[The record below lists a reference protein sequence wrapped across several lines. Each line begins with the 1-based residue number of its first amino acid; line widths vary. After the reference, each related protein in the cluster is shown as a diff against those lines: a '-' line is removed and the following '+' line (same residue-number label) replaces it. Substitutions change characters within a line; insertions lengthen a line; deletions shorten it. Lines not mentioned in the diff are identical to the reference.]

1 VTDLLD
7 LVDVLVLCGGLVVIL
22 WVGLQSSRPNRGIS
36 LPAIIGMS
44 VWLAVFAVAIY
55 LTLG

>member
-22 WVGLQSSRPNRGIS
+22 WVGLQSSGPKRGIS
-36 LPAIIGMS
+36 FPAIVGMS

-55 LTLG
+55 LIFG